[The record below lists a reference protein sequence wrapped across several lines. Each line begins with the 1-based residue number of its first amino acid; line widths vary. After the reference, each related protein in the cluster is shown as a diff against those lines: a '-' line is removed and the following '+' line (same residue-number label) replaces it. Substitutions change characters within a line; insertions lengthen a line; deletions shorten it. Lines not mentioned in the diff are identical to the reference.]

1 MSFEYE
7 ESYIGT
13 KKAQFESLFK
23 KVADDNLNEFLMYL
37 NEKTNRTLISELE
50 EFNKNFEELKESGI
64 LDNLNK

>member
-1 MSFEYE
+1 MDFAFE

-13 KKAQFESLFK
+13 QKNKFESLFNK
-23 KVADDNLNEFLMYL
+23 KADDNLNEFLMYL